1 MPDVSRSLCLLLLL
15 AAASPCPAAAADP
28 LLPARAALAE
38 GQPLI
43 AATKAARLL
52 ENPDL
57 ATGETRRQAAALA
70 VEAWIRAGDGARAL
84 DLLASE
90 EIPGAPYWEAQASLL
105 RGETAHAE
113 IVLTSRLDQGLAEP
127 REKLLLA
134 RLCLE
139 QGDPAQARE
148 LASGLVDNADAA
160 IAQPARWLLAE
171 ALLLG
176 GDPEQA
182 LARLQDDPSAPARHL
197 RARAL
202 IDLDRSAEAEPLL
215 EALLAERTGGEELAH
230 ASILLLAEARLRE
243 GQDAEAVENLASFLD
258 TTPYSVFWPQAFHLL
273 ARALE
278 EAGTPLPDAAL
289 RWVTDHGT
297 APRQTMRS
305 AAEAEV
311 FRGHALLLLARWL
324 QAQNR
329 HQEALGLLVA
339 MVEQHPGHPQEGDAM
354 RLALQAYGSRGDEAV
369 VAALAARWR
378 QRFEESG
385 PAFLDFVTAGGRFVR
400 GEYAEAASLF
410 QAAADAAA
418 TLAGR
423 RAALYNA
430 GIAALRAGEFA
441 LFQGLLGQL
450 QIVSAGSEAGR
461 KAGDSAADLELD
473 RALAL
478 AAAGQPGAASGLNQ
492 FLQNHVHHPRA
503 LEACLALAE
512 LSMLAA
518 PANFAMAEKA
528 LAQAD
533 VLPDLTE
540 EQLQRIALT
549 RLWLLDRR
557 SELKALTEQGA
568 LFLKT
573 WPNAARADEVRMKIG
588 DAFFRL
594 ENFAAARTEFEL
606 LPQEYP
612 ESPYADSAL
621 YFAALA
627 ASATLTEEGQAAA
640 LELWQT
646 LAERGGPLGLAARHQ
661 QAQVKRLSGR
671 EAEALNLLETLLAEK
686 ALPVDMRRQLI
697 CEKAELLML
706 LGRPHPERLDEA
718 VTTLRDFLAGDDLP
732 YLWRARA
739 GHTLAT
745 ILQAAGRTS
754 EALEACH
761 EVVNNAPIGGP
772 ANPAEFRWFYR
783 AGFFGIELLEAARQ
797 WESAARLAEKLGSYR
812 GERAAEAAERATKI
826 RLDHFIW
833 DGKK

>member
-1 MPDVSRSLCLLLLL
+1 MSDVPRSLCLLLLL
-15 AAASPCPAAAADP
+15 AATSPCPAAAADP
-28 LLPARAALAE
+28 LLPARTALAE
-38 GQPLI
+38 GQPLM
-43 AATKAARLL
+43 AAAKAARLL
-52 ENPDL
+52 EDPAL
-57 ATGETRRQAAALA
+57 VPGEARQQAAALA
-70 VEAWIRAGDGARAL
+70 VEAWVRAGDGARAL
-84 DLLASE
+84 ELLARE
-90 EIPGAPYWEAQASLL
+90 EVPGAPYWEAQAALL
-105 RGETAHAE
+105 TGETSRAE
-113 IVLTSRLDQGLAEP
+113 TVLAARLEQGRAEP

-148 LASGLVDNADAA
+148 LAGALIETGQAA
-160 IAQPARWLLAE
+160 VAEPARLLLAE
-171 ALLLG
+171 ALLLS
-176 GDPEQA
+176 GDPARA
-182 LARLQDDPSAPARHL
+182 LASLNQETSAAARHL

-202 IDLDRSAEAEPLL
+202 IDLDRATEAEPLL
-215 EALLAERTGGEELAH
+215 EALLAEKTGGEDLAH
-230 ASILLLAEARLRE
+230 ASVLLLAEARLRSGRGE
-243 GQDAEAVENLASFLD
+243 EAVDSLTAFLD
-258 TTPYSVFWPQAFHLL
+258 TTPHSDLWPQAFQLL
-273 ARALE
+273 ATALE

-289 RWVTDHGT
+289 RWVADSGA
-297 APRQTMRS
+297 APRQTTRS
-305 AAEAEV
+305 AAEAGV

-324 QAQNR
+324 QAQDR
-329 HQEALGLLVA
+329 SIEALGLLEA
-339 MVEQHPGHPQEGDAM
+339 MIESLPGHPQEGDAM
-354 RLALQAYGSRGDEAV
+354 RLALQVHGAQGDEAV

-385 PAFLDFVTAGGRFVR
+385 PAFLDFVSGGGRFVR
-400 GEYAEAASLF
+400 GEYAEAATLF

-441 LFQGLLGQL
+441 LYQGLLGQL

-478 AAAGQPGAASGLNQ
+478 AAGGQPGAASGLNQ
-492 FLQNHVHHPRA
+492 FLQNHANHPRA

-533 VLPDLTE
+533 VLPGLDE
-540 EQLQRIALT
+540 AQQQRIALT

-557 SELKALTEQGA
+557 GELKALAEQGA
-568 LFLKT
+568 AFLKT
-573 WPNAARADEVRMKIG
+573 WPEAERADEVRMKIG

-606 LPQEYP
+606 LPQEHP

-621 YFAALA
+621 YFAALS

-661 QAQVKRLSGR
+661 QAQVKRLAGR
-671 EAEALNLLETLLAEK
+671 EAEALNLLDTLLTEK
-686 ALPVDMRRQLI
+686 DLPVEMRRQLT

-706 LGRPHPERLDEA
+706 LGRPHPERLEEA
-718 VTTLRDFLAGDDLP
+718 VTALRAFLSGEDLP

-745 ILQAAGRTS
+745 VLHAAGRTT

-797 WESAARLAEKLGSYR
+797 WESAARLAEKLGRPR

-833 DGKK
+833 DEKK

>member
-1 MPDVSRSLCLLLLL
+1 MPDVLRPLCLLLL
-15 AAASPCPAAAADP
+15 AVASPCPAAAADN
-28 LLPARAALAE
+28 LQPARTALAE

-43 AATKAARLL
+43 AAGKATRLL
-52 ENPDL
+52 EAESGL
-57 ATGETRRQAAALA
+57 TGEERQQAAALA
-70 VEAWIRAGDGARAL
+70 IEAWVRVGDGARAL
-84 DLLASE
+84 DLLARE
-90 EIPGAPYWEAQASLL
+90 NVPGGPYWEAQAALL
-105 RGETAHAE
+105 AGEAARAE
-113 IVLTSRLDQGLAEP
+113 AVLTARLELGQAEA

-134 RLCLE
+134 KLCLE
-139 QGDPAQARE
+139 QGDVAQARE
-148 LASGLVDNADAA
+148 LATGLLEAGEVDIATAA
-160 IAQPARWLLAE
+160 RLLLAE
-171 ALLLG
+171 ALLLS
-176 GDPEQA
+176 GDASQA
-182 LARLQDDPSAPARHL
+182 LETLAGTRTEAARHL
-197 RARAL
+197 HARAL
-202 IDLDRSAEAEPLL
+202 IELDRPTEAEPLL
-215 EALLAERTGGEELAH
+215 EALLADKTGGESLTH
-230 ASILLLAEARLRE
+230 ASLLLLAETRLRA
-243 GQDAEAVENLASFLD
+243 GRSADAVENLTTFLD
-258 TTPYSVFWPQAFHLL
+258 ATPHSDLWPQAFQLL
-273 ARALE
+273 ARAL
-278 EAGTPLPDAAL
+278 ADSTAPLPDATL
-289 RWVTDHGT
+289 RWVADSG
-297 APRQTMRS
+297 ASPRLTTRP
-305 AAEAEV
+305 AAENAI
-311 FRGHALLLLARWL
+311 FQGHALLLLARWL
-324 QAQNR
+324 HDQAR
-329 HQEALGLLVA
+329 EIEALGLLEA
-339 MVEQHPGHPQEGDAM
+339 MIEALPGHPQEGEAM
-354 RLALQAYGSRGDEAV
+354 RLALQIHGAQGDEAV

-378 QRFEESG
+378 QRFQESG
-385 PAFLDFVTAGGRFVR
+385 PAFLDFVSAGGRFVR
-400 GEYAEAASLF
+400 GEYPQAASLF

-441 LFQGLLGQL
+441 LYQSLLGQL

-473 RALAL
+473 RGLAL
-478 AAAGQPGAASGLNQ
+478 AAAGQPGASSGLSQ
-492 FLQNHVHHPRA
+492 FLQNHANHPRA

-518 PANFAMAEKA
+518 PANFGMAEKA

-533 VLPDLTE
+533 VLPDLDE
-540 EQLQRIALT
+540 AQRQRIAIT

-557 SELKALTEQGA
+557 DKLKELTEQGA
-568 LFLKT
+568 AFLKA
-573 WPNAARADEVRMKIG
+573 WPEAERADEVRMKLG
-588 DAFFRL
+588 DAYFRL

-606 LPQEYP
+606 LPQEHP

-661 QAQVKRLSGR
+661 QAQLKRLAGH
-671 EAEALNLLETLLAEK
+671 EADALNLLEALLTEK
-686 ALPVDMRRQLI
+686 NLPVEMHRQLT

-718 VTTLRDFLAGDDLP
+718 VALLRDFLSTADLP

-745 ILQAAGRTS
+745 VLHAAARTT

-761 EVVNNAPIGGP
+761 AVVEQTPIGGP

-797 WESAARLAEKLGSYR
+797 WESAARLAEKLGRPR

>member
-1 MPDVSRSLCLLLLL
+1 MPDVLRFLCLSLLL
-15 AAASPCPAAAADP
+15 AAASPCAAAAADP
-28 LLPARAALAE
+28 LLPARRALAE

-43 AATKAARLL
+43 AAARV
-52 ENPDL
+52 
-57 ATGETRRQAAALA
+57 TRRLDDTALVPGEARQQAAALA
-70 VEAWIRAGDGARAL
+70 VEAWVRAGDGARAL
-84 DLLASE
+84 EVLARE
-90 EIPGAPYWEAQASLL
+90 EVPGAPYWEAQAALL
-105 RGETAHAE
+105 TGEVSRAE
-113 IVLTSRLDQGLAEP
+113 AVLTGRLDQGRAEP

-139 QGDPAQARE
+139 RDDPAQARE
-148 LASGLVDNADAA
+148 LADSLVEAGDPTLAT
-160 IAQPARWLLAE
+160 PARLLLAE
-171 ALLLG
+171 ALLRG
-176 GDPEQA
+176 GEPARA
-182 LARLQDDPSAPARHL
+182 LSFLEKETSAVARHL

-202 IDLDRSAEAEPLL
+202 VDLDRATEAEILL
-215 EALLAERTGGEELAH
+215 EDLLDKKTGGEDLAH
-230 ASILLLAEARLRE
+230 ASILLLAEARLRT
-243 GQDAEAVENLASFLD
+243 GAGSEAVDNLTIFLD
-258 TTPYSVFWPQAFHLL
+258 TTPHSDLWPQAFELL

-278 EAGTPLPDAAL
+278 EGATPLPDAAL
-289 RWVTDHGT
+289 RWVADSGAT
-297 APRQTMRS
+297 PREMSRS
-305 AAEAEV
+305 ASEAGV
-311 FRGHALLLLARWL
+311 FRGHALFLLARWL
-324 QAQNR
+324 QAR
-329 HQEALGLLVA
+329 DRGTEALGLLEA
-339 MVEQHPGHPQEGDAM
+339 MIESLPGHPQEGDAM
-354 RLALQAYGSRGDEAV
+354 RMALQIYGVRGDEVV
-369 VAALAARWR
+369 VAALTARWR

-385 PAFLDFVTAGGRFVR
+385 PAFLDFVSAGGRFVR
-400 GEYAEAASLF
+400 GEFAEASTLF

-441 LFQGLLGQL
+441 LYQGLLGQL

-478 AAAGQPGAASGLNQ
+478 AADGQPGAASGLNQ
-492 FLQNHVHHPRA
+492 FLQNHVNHPRA

-533 VLPDLTE
+533 VLPGLDE
-540 EQLQRIALT
+540 AQLQRIALT

-557 SELKALTEQGA
+557 GELKTLAEQGTA
-568 LFLKT
+568 FLKS
-573 WPNAARADEVRMKIG
+573 WPEAERADEVRMKIG

-606 LPQEYP
+606 LPQEHP

-621 YFAALA
+621 YFAALS

-661 QAQVKRLSGR
+661 QAQVKRLAGR
-671 EAEALNLLETLLAEK
+671 EAEALNLIESLLAEK
-686 ALPVDMRRQLI
+686 DMPVEMRRQLI
-697 CEKAELLML
+697 CEKAELLTL
-706 LGRPHPERLDEA
+706 IGRPHPERLEEA
-718 VTTLRDFLAGDDLP
+718 VTALRSFLSVEDLP

-745 ILQAAGRTS
+745 VLHTAGRTT

-783 AGFFGIELLEAARQ
+783 AGFFGIELLESARQ
-797 WESAARLAEKLGSYR
+797 WESAARLAEKLGRPR

-833 DGKK
+833 DEKK